1 MLERINTLSIP
12 FYVDNIIGTKWL
24 VMQNKPLRKEP
35 PFGITVVVATFGVII
50 FFTAILF
57 RLSQNINLLSIGPF
71 LVITAPIIIL
81 CSSVVIY
88 LLYIVFKWATMDA
101 EHFNKWSD
109 EKLSG
114 GDGGNANLTCKN
126 GHTCRV
132 LVNFSAP
139 AYGENYMYRIT
150 GNPYLK
156 PNAPYVMPESCPE
169 CGAEWVVPHRHKPH
183 MPLKDVSDLQRK

>member
-1 MLERINTLSIP
+1 MH
-12 FYVDNIIGTKWL
+12 K
-24 VMQNKPLRKEP
+24 KPLRKEP
-35 PFGITVVVATFGVII
+35 PFDITVVVATFGMISV
-50 FFTAILF
+50 FTFILF
-57 RLSQNINLLSIGPF
+57 WLSQSINLLTPGPF

-109 EKLSG
+109 EKLSLDG
-114 GDGGNANLTCKN
+114 EGGNANLTCKN

-156 PNAPYVMPESCPE
+156 PNAPYVTPESCPE
-169 CGAEWVVPHRHKPH
+169 CGAEWVVPHRHKPYK
-183 MPLKDVSDLQRK
+183 PLEDVADLRRK